1 MRLRSDQKTVIIQK
15 LQDYYYQE
23 HEKELGII
31 GAENLY
37 DFFMKNCAPL
47 IYNLAIEDIQ
57 GVILQQF
64 ESIQEDIEVLKK
76 R

>member
-1 MRLRSDQKTVIIQK
+1 MRLRSEQKNAIIEK
-15 LQDYYYQE
+15 LQDYYYTE

-47 IYNLAIEDIQ
+47 IYDLAIEDAQ

-64 ESIQEDIEVLKK
+64 ESVREDIEVLKK